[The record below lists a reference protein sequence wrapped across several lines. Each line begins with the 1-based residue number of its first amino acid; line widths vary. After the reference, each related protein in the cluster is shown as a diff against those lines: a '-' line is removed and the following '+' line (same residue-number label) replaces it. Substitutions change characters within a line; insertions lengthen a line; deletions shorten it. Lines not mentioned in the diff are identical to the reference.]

1 MIMSM
6 TQRKIKLSRDK
17 LNHNNND
24 IQLCIVIM
32 YTTVFLLV
40 LKEIL
45 KFYSRSLFDST
56 TILLLF

>member
-1 MIMSM
+1 MKMYDNEYD
-6 TQRKIKLSRDK
+6 TKEDKIIQPGIK

-45 KFYSRSLFDST
+45 KFYSRTLF
-56 TILLLF
+56 